1 MRTRA
6 QSAEMM
12 KEKIENPEKNT
23 MESETTM
30 TEKKFSP
37 LTPHISPPL
46 PEHFSAHTGQ
56 NVKVW
61 LQDTEAYYELTNI
74 LDEPTRLKFAQ
85 LLLRGNPKIWWHQRC
100 EFIKQQGQE
109 ITWEAF

>member
-1 MRTRA
+1 MKTRA
-6 QSAEMM
+6 QLAETMQ
-12 KEKIENPEKNT
+12 EKTENLEKD
-23 MESETTM
+23 SLKSDTTM
-30 TEKKFSP
+30 AEKKPSP

-46 PEHFSAHTGQ
+46 PEHFNAHTGQ

-74 LDEPTRLKFAQ
+74 HDETTRLKFAQ

-100 EFIKQQGQE
+100 EHIKQQDQE
-109 ITWEAF
+109 IT